1 MTIGLINNEKVENES
16 FVSLLRLA
24 SQMAWVSKG
33 LMVEELNNFFGKLIN
48 GGQKEE
54 SDTVLLWVDSADG
67 CGIEGKER
75 MEKAL
80 GLLNGFS
87 D

>member
-1 MTIGLINNEKVENES
+1 
-16 FVSLLRLA
+16 
-24 SQMAWVSKG
+24 MAWVSKG